1 MLRTSFHWRCSVFLR
16 FASPEMLPR
25 VPLYQVV
32 DVEFVPGTRLL
43 LYVGLHTD
51 AWTTIPVVIPGPRD
65 DYWYPFYLRFDT
77 HVPFVL
83 IPGSQDPGAT

>member
-1 MLRTSFHWRCSVFLR
+1 MLR

-25 VPLYQVV
+25 VTLYQVV
-32 DVEFVPGTRLL
+32 DVEFVPGTRLP
-43 LYVGLHTD
+43 LYVGRHTE
-51 AWTTIPVVIPGPRD
+51 AGTTTGSHPWGPRD
-65 DYWYPFYLRFDT
+65 DYWYQFYLRLNT

>member
-1 MLRTSFHWRCSVFLR
+1 MLR

-25 VPLYQVV
+25 VALYEVV
-32 DVEFVPGTRLL
+32 DVEFVPGTRLP
-43 LYVGLHTD
+43 LYVGRHTE
-51 AWTTIPVVIPGPRD
+51 AGMTTGSHPWSQGRLPVVIPGPRD
-65 DYWYPFYLRFDT
+65 DYWYPFYLRLDA